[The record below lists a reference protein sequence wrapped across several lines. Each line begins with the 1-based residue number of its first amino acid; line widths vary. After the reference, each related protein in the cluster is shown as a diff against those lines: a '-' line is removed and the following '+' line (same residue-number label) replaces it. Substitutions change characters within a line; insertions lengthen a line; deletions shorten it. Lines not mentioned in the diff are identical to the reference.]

1 MRARRVMAI
10 GAATILLALPVA
22 TGLAQ
27 PTSLADQR
35 RALRAAE
42 AASKAAAARSALLE
56 RQAEEAQDAARRA
69 SAQAAAL
76 AARAEAAEADI
87 AAARARIV
95 VVDRLIAGERA
106 RLAERRAPTVRL
118 VAALQSLARRP
129 AALGLMQPGS
139 MRDAVHV
146 RAVLATVIPAV
157 RERSDVVRAELGRVA
172 ALRREAAAAAASLGE
187 GRERLES
194 ERLAQLRFEAE
205 LRGRSRALG
214 RDALVESDR
223 ALALGEE
230 AREIVDGMAR
240 TSADADTQAAL
251 LALAGPLPRPG
262 ADMAAGAGAP
272 AAYRLPVRGRIVEGL
287 GEVRI
292 SGVRSRGL
300 AILPDR
306 PGSPVIAPA
315 PGKIVF
321 ARPFSSYR
329 TVVIVDHG
337 DGWNS
342 LISGLAGATV
352 ARGVSVR
359 AGQPIGSAAGAGE
372 EVVVELRRQGRP
384 FDIVAM
390 LD

>member
-1 MRARRVMAI
+1 MRRAGLAS
-10 GAATILLALPVA
+10 LALAAALMPVA

-27 PTSLADQR
+27 PASLADQR

-42 AASKAAAARSALLE
+42 AASQAATERSVRLE
-56 RQAEEAQDAARRA
+56 RQAGAAEDAAERA

-87 AAARARIV
+87 AAARARIA
-95 VVDRLIAGERA
+95 VVDRLIAAERA
-106 RLAERRAPTVRL
+106 RLAERRAPTTRL

-129 AALGLMQPGS
+129 AALGLMQPGTT
-139 MRDAVHV
+139 RDAVHV

-157 RERSDVVRAELGRVA
+157 RARSDEVRAELGRVA
-172 ALRREAAAAAASLGE
+172 TLRREATAAAESLND
-187 GRERLES
+187 GRARLEA

-205 LRGRSRALG
+205 QRGRSRALS

-223 ALALGEE
+223 ALALGEQ

-240 TSADADTQAAL
+240 TSADAETRAAL

-262 ADMAAGAGAP
+262 DAPAPRVAAG
-272 AAYRLPVRGRIVEGL
+272 AYRLPLAGGVVEGL
-287 GEVRI
+287 GEVRP

-300 AILPDR
+300 AIAPER
-306 PGSPVIAPA
+306 PGAAVVAPA
-315 PGKIVF
+315 PGRVLF

-337 DGWNS
+337 EGWTT
-342 LISGLAGATV
+342 LISGLAAASV
-352 ARGVSVR
+352 RRGDSVR
-359 AGQPIGSAAGAGE
+359 AGQPVGRAADGPVA
-372 EVVVELRRQGRP
+372 VELRRQGRP

-390 LD
+390 ID